1 MSDQPVTKLPIDHLQ
16 PNPLQPRGVITP
28 TSLSE
33 LVDSIKNH
41 GVLQPLTVAQT
52 PAGYQIIAGERRWR
66 ASKLVGLTEVP
77 VHLIKTTPQGM
88 LEMAIV
94 ENVQRTD
101 LNPIDRANSFERL
114 MTEFNLTNSA
124 IATRV
129 SKSPAFVS
137 NSLRLLDLPDAL
149 KDGLISGVV
158 TEGHARAL
166 AAIDDNR
173 AMIEAY
179 KTILREGGSVRRA
192 EELARR
198 YKNKL
203 KQKTQKD
210 TTPAKILNELVD
222 EMAKNI
228 QTSIGKNAKVKM
240 RRSRVETAIH
250 IVLKGNPEDTE
261 KQLQNIYDAI
271 TLPIP
276 VPEINNQPEKKTKE
290 EKETKEEKTPTPT
303 ATKEEEVA
311 PETTT
316 SSPYSNPFEPIQ
328 PETKVE
334 EFEDEIDKI
343 KDLEKE
349 DEFEDY

>member
-1 MSDQPVTKLPIDHLQ
+1 MSDQTSVRLPIDHLQ

-28 TSLSE
+28 DSLSE
-33 LVDSIKNH
+33 LVDSIKSH

-66 ASKLVGLTEVP
+66 ASKLAGLKEVP
-77 VHLIKTTPQGM
+77 VQIVKTTPQGM

-101 LNPIDRANSFERL
+101 LNPVDRAKSFERL
-114 MTEFNLTNSA
+114 MTEFNMTNSE
-124 IATRV
+124 IAARV

-149 KDGLISGVV
+149 KDGLISNVI

-166 AAIDDNR
+166 AAIDDNQ

-192 EELARR
+192 EALARR

-203 KQKTQKD
+203 KEKSQKQES
-210 TTPAKILNELVD
+210 PAKILNELVD
-222 EMAKNI
+222 EMAKSI
-228 QTSIGKNAKVKM
+228 QSSIGKNAKVKM

-261 KQLQNIYDAI
+261 KQLRNIYDAI
-271 TLPIP
+271 TIP
-276 VPEINNQPEKKTKE
+276 SSE
-290 EKETKEEKTPTPT
+290 EKPETKTVKQEKVVQESKTEDKP
-303 ATKEEEVA
+303 EV
-311 PETTT
+311 PST
-316 SSPYSNPFEPIQ
+316 SAYSNPFAPIESEKKTENFDQ
-328 PETKVE
+328 DTDI
-334 EFEDEIDKI
+334 DEIE
-343 KDLEKE
+343 DLEEEE

>member
-1 MSDQPVTKLPIDHLQ
+1 MSDQTVTKLPIDHLQ
-16 PNPLQPRGVITP
+16 PNPLQPRGIV
-28 TSLSE
+28 TSDSVSE
-33 LVDSIKNH
+33 LVESIKSH
-41 GVLQPLTVAQT
+41 GVLQALTVAQT

-66 ASKLVGLTEVP
+66 ASKLAGLTEVP
-77 VHLIKTTPQGM
+77 VRLVKTTPQGM

-101 LNPIDRANSFERL
+101 LNAIDRAKSFERL
-114 MTEFNLTNSA
+114 MTEFNLTNSE
-124 IATRV
+124 IAKRI

-149 KDGLISGVV
+149 KDGLISRVT

-166 AAIDDNR
+166 AAIDDNQ

-203 KQKTQKD
+203 KNKTQKN

-228 QTSIGKNAKVKM
+228 QKSIGKNSNVKM
-240 RRSRVETAIH
+240 RRSRVETALH

-261 KQLQNIYDAI
+261 KQLQVIYDAI

-276 VPEINNQPEKKTKE
+276 TPKTDEKVKE
-290 EKETKEEKTPTPT
+290 EVGENKKVQPVASPAVKEEKTT
-303 ATKEEEVA
+303 

-316 SSPYSNPFEPIQ
+316 PSAYSNPFEPIQ
-328 PETKVE
+328 TEKVAE
-334 EFEDEIDKI
+334 SFDDDVE
-343 KDLEKE
+343 DLEEEK

>member
-1 MSDQPVTKLPIDHLQ
+1 MSDQTVTKLPIDHLQ
-16 PNPLQPRGVITP
+16 PNPLQPRGIVTAD
-28 TSLSE
+28 SVSE
-33 LVDSIKNH
+33 LVESIKSH
-41 GVLQPLTVAQT
+41 GVLQALTVAQT

-66 ASKLVGLTEVP
+66 ASKLAGLTEVP
-77 VHLIKTTPQGM
+77 VRLVKTTPQGM

-101 LNPIDRANSFERL
+101 LNAIDRAKSFERL
-114 MTEFNLTNSA
+114 MTEFNLTNSE
-124 IATRV
+124 IAKRI

-149 KDGLISGVV
+149 KDGLISRVT

-166 AAIDDNR
+166 AAIDDNQ

-203 KQKTQKD
+203 KNKTQKN

-228 QTSIGKNAKVKM
+228 QKSIGKNSNVKM
-240 RRSRVETAIH
+240 RRSRVETALH

-261 KQLQNIYDAI
+261 KQLQVIYDAI
-271 TLPIP
+271 TLLYPLLKP
-276 VPEINNQPEKKTKE
+276 MKR
-290 EKETKEEKTPTPT
+290 
-303 ATKEEEVA
+303 
-311 PETTT
+311 
-316 SSPYSNPFEPIQ
+316 
-328 PETKVE
+328 
-334 EFEDEIDKI
+334 
-343 KDLEKE
+343 
-349 DEFEDY
+349 

>member
-1 MSDQPVTKLPIDHLQ
+1 MSDQTVTKLPIDHLQ
-16 PNPLQPRGVITP
+16 PNPLQPRGIV
-28 TSLSE
+28 TSDSVSE
-33 LVDSIKNH
+33 LVESIKSH
-41 GVLQPLTVAQT
+41 GVLQALTVAQT

-66 ASKLVGLTEVP
+66 ASKLAGLTEVP
-77 VHLIKTTPQGM
+77 VRLVKTTPQGM

-101 LNPIDRANSFERL
+101 LNAIDRAKSFERL
-114 MTEFNLTNSA
+114 MTEFNLTNSE
-124 IATRV
+124 IAKRV

-149 KDGLISGVV
+149 KDGLISRVT

-166 AAIDDNR
+166 AAIDDNQ

-203 KQKTQKD
+203 KNKTQKN

-228 QTSIGKNAKVKM
+228 QKSIGKNSNVKM
-240 RRSRVETAIH
+240 RRSRVETALH

-261 KQLQNIYDAI
+261 KQLQVIYDAI

-276 VPEINNQPEKKTKE
+276 TPKTDEKVKEEVGEDKKVKLAASPAVKE
-290 EKETKEEKTPTPT
+290 EKNNSRTN
-303 ATKEEEVA
+303 
-311 PETTT
+311 
-316 SSPYSNPFEPIQ
+316 YSFSLL
-328 PETKVE
+328 KS
-334 EFEDEIDKI
+334 F
-343 KDLEKE
+343 
-349 DEFEDY
+349 

>member
-1 MSDQPVTKLPIDHLQ
+1 MSDQPVAKLPIDHLQ

-28 TSLSE
+28 DSLSE
-33 LVDSIKNH
+33 LVDSIKSH

-66 ASKLVGLTEVP
+66 ASKLAGLTEVP
-77 VHLIKTTPQGM
+77 VQIVKTTPQGM

-101 LNPIDRANSFERL
+101 LNPIDRAKSFERL
-114 MTEFNLTNSA
+114 MTEFNLTNSE
-124 IATRV
+124 IAGRV

-149 KDGLISGVV
+149 KDGLISGVIS
-158 TEGHARAL
+158 EGHARAL
-166 AAIDDNR
+166 AAIDDTQ

-203 KQKTQKD
+203 KQKGSKEE
-210 TTPAKILNELVD
+210 PAAKILNELVD

-228 QTSIGKNAKVKM
+228 QHSIGDNARVKM

-250 IVLKGNPEDTE
+250 IVLKGDPKETE
-261 KQLQNIYDAI
+261 RQLQIIYDAI
-271 TLPIP
+271 TLPVP
-276 VPEINNQPEKKTKE
+276 VPEESESTADKKEPVAAKEEPAPKKKEEKKEESAPEKKE
-290 EKETKEEKTPTPT
+290 D
-303 ATKEEEVA
+303 
-311 PETTT
+311 T
-316 SSPYSNPFEPIQ
+316 SSAYSNPFEPI
-328 PETKVE
+328 PTDNDDLD
-334 EFEDEIDKI
+334 EDFADIE
-343 KDLEKE
+343 DLEEEE

>member
-1 MSDQPVTKLPIDHLQ
+1 MSDQTVTKLPIDHLQ
-16 PNPLQPRGVITP
+16 PNPLQPRGIVTAD
-28 TSLSE
+28 SVSE
-33 LVDSIKNH
+33 LVESIKSH
-41 GVLQPLTVAQT
+41 GVLQALTVAQT

-66 ASKLVGLTEVP
+66 ASKLAGLTEVP
-77 VHLIKTTPQGM
+77 VRLVKTTPQGM

-101 LNPIDRANSFERL
+101 LNAIDRAKSFERL
-114 MTEFNLTNSA
+114 MTEFNLTNSE
-124 IATRV
+124 IAKRV

-149 KDGLISGVV
+149 KDGLISGVT

-166 AAIDDNR
+166 AAIDDNQ

-203 KQKTQKD
+203 KNKTQKN
-210 TTPAKILNELVD
+210 TIPAKILNELVD

-228 QTSIGKNAKVKM
+228 QKSIGKNSNVKM

-250 IVLKGNPEDTE
+250 IVLKGNPENTE
-261 KQLQNIYDAI
+261 KQLQSIYDAI

-276 VPEINNQPEKKTKE
+276 TPKTDEEVKKEVGEDKKVEPVTSPAV
-290 EKETKEEKTPTPT
+290 KEEKTTPEPTTPS
-303 ATKEEEVA
+303 A
-311 PETTT
+311 
-316 SSPYSNPFEPIQ
+316 YSNPFEPIQ
-328 PETKVE
+328 TEKVAE
-334 EFEDEIDKI
+334 SFDDDVE
-343 KDLEKE
+343 DLEEEK